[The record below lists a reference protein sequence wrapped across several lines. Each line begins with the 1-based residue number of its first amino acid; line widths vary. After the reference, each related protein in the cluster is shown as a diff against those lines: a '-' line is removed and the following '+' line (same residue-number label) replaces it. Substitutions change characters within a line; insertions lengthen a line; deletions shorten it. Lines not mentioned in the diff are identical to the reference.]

1 MVAVTQHLE
10 EKQKHA
16 PDVEGDLS
24 KAHTGLMRQLWTR
37 ATIIESLKDCT
48 YKLIEQ
54 NGRVAIEIVPPV
66 SKEVTPWHH
75 MGSQGRVF
83 KLFSTNSK
91 MKCVAGGTPV
101 LTDRGVLPIEH
112 VRVGDKVLTREGYR
126 PVRAAQ
132 QTGVRE
138 TLHIVTATGQE
149 VRVTPDHLIL
159 AKVAWPLGECPSPS
173 LRGELEWTR
182 ADCLNTEM
190 FVCPAPEGFDAGL
203 PRQASDRELGV
214 LLGYVCGDGSFAEN
228 GRVVVDVGE
237 QKRDNLQI
245 LADIASRRFGASPH
259 WGEYSGHR
267 SAKGIVGGSGKDP
280 EEYESCFRLYWETPA
295 LTAFFAEHGFRHKV
309 YSPMR
314 EVPQSILHG
323 SRDFMLGFLGG
334 YLSSDGSVHTTSEG
348 RVMAEISTTS
358 RLLALGVQQLF
369 AVLGA
374 RVSVNRTEHWQGEKQ
389 FRDLYRI
396 TITSAAALN
405 VLREAEPIN
414 VHKRERLG
422 EPQKLGPKTRLVRIE
437 TIEHDRLCLPVYDLT
452 VDGPPEFVAGGM
464 VVHNCPTFDLPS
476 GVTQVGGSCPAALF
490 GQTTALGQKLVEMT
504 GDIFTAE
511 RGFSNLLDE
520 RQVEWEAMRAYQE
533 AHGLPEAPPFKRSLK
548 LQNAVCNSCVA
559 GDTLVMVRNKGLRRI
574 EELVDEPGFEVWS
587 GLGWRETRAVLTKV
601 GETVEVVFN
610 GGRSIRCTPDHRIMT
625 TDGEV
630 EAGHLI
636 AGEHQVMPQMPEQP
650 PFPKES
656 LLPVMPE
663 TPAHFNEKRGVLPTS
678 WSKNLGVWLGYILG
692 NGWFTEAEKYPT
704 IGLCGCEEDAD
715 DLRRLAELVA
725 PIHGGVAEV
734 AVEAIDTVC
743 AFTGK
748 RYESKIA
755 RAYWRRKTTV
765 NFLKSLGLSKL
776 SELQVPA
783 ELWRASEDAVTGFL
797 SGLFSTDGSVARW
810 PNRVAVSFSN
820 TSKRLCLEVQQLLL
834 CFGVRSN
841 ICEYTPNAARGYK
854 PLWKVDISAHDSVV
868 QFQRRIGFF
877 CERKARSLQEGIG
890 TCSSKKPCTKPLT
903 VLEVRPGR
911 ASEPVY
917 DLLNVGEEQ
926 QFLANGI
933 PVHNCYASSGKYG
946 ETSTQL
952 GELVRFGW
960 VQSLIKSNPEQLVE
974 TLFRTINETQ
984 LEGESKE
991 RFPYRFIRVHSSGDF
1006 FSSTYA
1012 KVWLDVARLL
1022 EQAEQEAKARGDT
1035 SRPPVRLWAPTRSNF
1050 LPGMLSFWKRESAT
1064 MPGNFAV
1071 RFSSYAIGDPAPYIH
1086 RPSPTKCKGTSVL
1099 SEAETKVLRKAPG
1112 EKFDWQCGVYDLGK
1126 GDKTCL
1132 AAKAPDGKVG
1142 CRACWL
1148 HPEFAVNYAQH

>member
-10 EKQKHA
+10 EKQKRV

-37 ATIIESLKDCT
+37 ATLVESLKVCT

-54 NGRVAIEIVPPV
+54 NGRVAIEVVPPV

-101 LTDRGVLPIEH
+101 LTDRGVLPIEL

-126 PVRAAQ
+126 LVRAAQ

-138 TLHIVTATGQE
+138 TLRIVTVTGQE

-159 AKVAWPLGECPSPS
+159 AKAAWPLGECPSPS

-203 PRQASDRELGV
+203 PRQASDKELGV

-267 SAKGIVGGSGKDP
+267 STKGLVEGSGRDP

-314 EVPQSILHG
+314 EVPQSILRG

-374 RVSVNRTEHWQGEKQ
+374 RVSVTRTEHWQGEKQ

-396 TITSAAALN
+396 TITSAAALD

-414 VHKRERLG
+414 GHKRERLG
-422 EPQKLGPKTRLVRIE
+422 EPQKLRPKTRLVRIE
-437 TIEHDRLCLPVYDLT
+437 TIERDRLCLPVYDLT
-452 VDGPPEFVAGGM
+452 VDGPSEFVAGG
-464 VVHNCPTFDLPS
+464 VIVHNCPTFDLPS
-476 GVTQVGGSCPAALF
+476 GVTKVGGSCPAALF

-504 GDIFTAE
+504 GDIRTAE
-511 RGFSNLLDE
+511 RSFSDLLDE
-520 RQVEWEAMRAYQE
+520 RQAEWEAMRAYQA
-533 AHGLPEAPPFKRSLK
+533 AHGLPAAPPFKRSLK
-548 LQNAVCNSCVA
+548 IQDAVCN
-559 GDTLVMVRNKGLRRI
+559 
-574 EELVDEPGFEVWS
+574 
-587 GLGWRETRAVLTKV
+587 
-601 GETVEVVFN
+601 
-610 GGRSIRCTPDHRIMT
+610 
-625 TDGEV
+625 
-630 EAGHLI
+630 
-636 AGEHQVMPQMPEQP
+636 
-650 PFPKES
+650 
-656 LLPVMPE
+656 
-663 TPAHFNEKRGVLPTS
+663 
-678 WSKNLGVWLGYILG
+678 Y
-692 NGWFTEAEKYPT
+692 
-704 IGLCGCEEDAD
+704 
-715 DLRRLAELVA
+715 
-725 PIHGGVAEV
+725 
-734 AVEAIDTVC
+734 
-743 AFTGK
+743 
-748 RYESKIA
+748 
-755 RAYWRRKTTV
+755 
-765 NFLKSLGLSKL
+765 
-776 SELQVPA
+776 
-783 ELWRASEDAVTGFL
+783 
-797 SGLFSTDGSVARW
+797 
-810 PNRVAVSFSN
+810 
-820 TSKRLCLEVQQLLL
+820 
-834 CFGVRSN
+834 
-841 ICEYTPNAARGYK
+841 
-854 PLWKVDISAHDSVV
+854 
-868 QFQRRIGFF
+868 
-877 CERKARSLQEGIG
+877 
-890 TCSSKKPCTKPLT
+890 
-903 VLEVRPGR
+903 
-911 ASEPVY
+911 
-917 DLLNVGEEQ
+917 
-926 QFLANGI
+926 
-933 PVHNCYASSGKYG
+933 CYASSGKYG
-946 ETSTQL
+946 ETSVQL

-960 VQSLIKSNPEQLVE
+960 VSSLLESDPKLLVE
-974 TLFRTINETQ
+974 TLFRTINETK
-984 LEGESKE
+984 LEGESQE
-991 RFPYRFIRVHSSGDF
+991 RFPFRFIRVHSSGDF
-1006 FSSTYA
+1006 FNPAYA
-1012 KVWLDVARLL
+1012 QAWLDVAALL
-1022 EQAEQEAKARGDT
+1022 WRVEQEAKAKGDT
-1035 SRPPVRLWAPTRSNF
+1035 SHLPVRLWAPTRTNF
-1050 LPGMLSFWKRESAT
+1050 VPGMLRFWRSAKV
-1064 MPGNFAV
+1064 PGNFV
-1071 RFSSYAIGDPAPYIH
+1071 IRFSGYAIGDPAPYIH
-1086 RPSPTKCKGTSVL
+1086 RPSPTQCKGSSVL
-1099 SEAETKVLRKAPG
+1099 SEAETKVLRKSPG

-1132 AAKAPDGKVG
+1132 AARAPDGKVG